1 MPLSGIPKANPPRI
15 RIKGVKRTL
24 RKLASKALE
33 SPGLR
38 QVNKAARLNPVL
50 FAGASIGLR
59 YLLGDGLVQ
68 KMEGGSWDVR
78 RSVIFGLFGFAYGS
92 TVGYGVYNILYP
104 RFAPP
109 GWPLGT
115 AIFDVLT
122 NTPFIYFP
130 MYYFVYVAIDDN
142 MMHGPAEY
150 IKRGLKLHRE
160 NFREDAK
167 AAAMFW
173 IPVHWLN
180 FKMVP
185 LHLRM
190 PFMGLIGFSWAVI
203 LSAQR
208 GMRSNADT
216 NIALEQAQEE
226 HMQIKE
232 GVAKANKEVIS
243 NNALVAGTKAVK

>member
-92 TVGYGVYNILYP
+92 TVRRTSSISDAVSFSCFRVVPIKNLHD
-104 RFAPP
+104 P
-109 GWPLGT
+109 GWLWRVQYPVPSFCAPRVALG
-115 AIFDVLT
+115 
-122 NTPFIYFP
+122 
-130 MYYFVYVAIDDN
+130 
-142 MMHGPAEY
+142 HCY
-150 IKRGLKLHRE
+150 I
-160 NFREDAK
+160 
-167 AAAMFW
+167 
-173 IPVHWLN
+173 
-180 FKMVP
+180 
-185 LHLRM
+185 
-190 PFMGLIGFSWAVI
+190 
-203 LSAQR
+203 
-208 GMRSNADT
+208 
-216 NIALEQAQEE
+216 
-226 HMQIKE
+226 
-232 GVAKANKEVIS
+232 
-243 NNALVAGTKAVK
+243 